1 MPILEGRIELIEV
14 LERKRRNT
22 AETGN
27 LMYRS

>member
-27 LMYRS
+27 PMYRA